1 MYGQTTGTNGTKR
14 RGMRSSPALA
24 ALLAAVVLGGCAGD
38 QPLDPRA
45 RADGARP
52 SLTANAMCADSL
64 GGLSHTEFDV
74 TAPTT
79 WARAD
84 NPHRVNWQIVVSGAG
99 RLTMEPGVLVCFGIN
114 GSIAADEGGR
124 VIAVGRDTAVIV
136 LTARNF
142 GEGWGYVSLNGYPDS
157 ASVFRNVRMEHN
169 RISYAAIYTFDGH
182 AALIDSVVVRQ
193 SARAFWLDAPGS
205 RVSRSRVDTTTNAGL
220 PAIDMAAGGT
230 HVEETTI
237 RGAAGTGLRVLGT
250 SGMTLTGVRIL
261 GSGGIGLV
269 ADVPPGSFTAAGP
282 VRVTGG
288 ATYGARLSVTG
299 IARLYP
305 QLADQDSLLG
315 NARDTLLMMGGDLR
329 SWAYARQVL
338 PWRVQGDIVVES
350 PGILRGQAGSL
361 FLFEPGTGITAQ
373 DGGRVLVRGTHTA
386 RARMTEAVADAGWD
400 GIMLWHAPAEPSKFT
415 NVQIEYVRGD
425 IAIHATDEHVVQI
438 DSAVLR
444 QNYIAAWLA
453 SDLSS
458 IRRTRVD
465 TTTSTYAAVG
475 LGDYTT
481 MESTRVRGSGG
492 DGVLVGLPTAQILS
506 CDVSG
511 SAGHGVH
518 LVNAG
523 TVHDCNL
530 AGNAGDG
537 VYNESTDPAD
547 AENVWWGDAAG
558 PTGTNGDGVSGNVDY
573 TPWRTTPFV
582 LPYVP

>member
-1 MYGQTTGTNGTKR
+1 MQKQTSSEVSMKR
-14 RGMRSSPALA
+14 RGMRPMIALA
-24 ALLAAVVLGGCAGD
+24 ALVAAAVLGACAGD

-45 RADGARP
+45 RAGDARP

-64 GGLSHTEFDV
+64 GGLSHTELTI
-74 TAPTT
+74 TAPVT

-84 NPHRVNWQIVVSGAG
+84 NPHRVNWNIDVTGPG
-99 RLTMEPGVLVCFGIN
+99 RLTLEPGVLVCFGID
-114 GSIAADEGGR
+114 GGIEADDGGR

-142 GEGWGYVSLNGYPDS
+142 GDGWGSVSLNGSPDS

-169 RISYAAIYTFDGH
+169 GVNSAAIHTHDAH
-182 AALIDSVVVRQ
+182 AAHVDSVVVRQ
-193 SARAFWLDAPGS
+193 SARAFYLGAAGS
-205 RVSRSRVDTTTNAGL
+205 RVRRSRVDTTTNAGF
-220 PAIDMAAGGT
+220 PAIAMASDST

-237 RGAAGTGLRVLGT
+237 RGAAGNGLWVGGT

-288 ATYGARLSVTG
+288 ATYGAQLSVTG

-305 QLADQDSLLG
+305 QLSDQDSLLG
-315 NARDTLLMMGGDLR
+315 NARDTLLMTGGELR

-338 PWRVQGDIVVES
+338 PWRVQGDILVES
-350 PGILRGQAGSL
+350 SGILRGQPGSR
-361 FLFEPGTGITAQ
+361 FFFELATGITAVN
-373 DGGRVLVRGTHTA
+373 GGRVLVRGTATA
-386 RARMTEAVADAGWD
+386 RALMTWAVPGYGWD
-400 GIMLWHAPAEPSKFT
+400 GIMLWHAPTEPSKFT
-415 NVQIEYVRGD
+415 NVQIEHAGA

-444 QNYIAAWLA
+444 QNYIAAWLV

-458 IRRTRVD
+458 IRRSRVD
-465 TTTSTYAAVG
+465 TTTSTYAAVA
-475 LGDYTT
+475 LGDYAV

-511 SAGHGVH
+511 SAGHGVY
-518 LVNAG
+518 LYNAG

-530 AGNAGDG
+530 AGNGGDG
-537 VYNESTDPAD
+537 LYNLSPDPAD
-547 AENVWWGDAAG
+547 AENNWWGDAAG

>member
-1 MYGQTTGTNGTKR
+1 MHEKNADEIGTKR
-14 RGMRSSPALA
+14 HWMRPSLAFA
-24 ALLAAVVLGGCAGD
+24 ALFAAAVLSACAGD

-45 RADGARP
+45 RAGDARP

-64 GGLSHTEFDV
+64 GGLSHTEFTI
-74 TAPTT
+74 TAPVT

-84 NPHRVNWQIVVSGAG
+84 NPHRVNWQIDVTGAG

-114 GSIAADEGGR
+114 GGIAADDGGR

-142 GEGWGYVSLNGYPDS
+142 GEGWGSVSLNGSPDS
-157 ASVFRNVRMEHN
+157 ASLFRNVRLEYN
-169 RISYAAIYTFDGH
+169 RVNHAAIYTFDEH

-220 PAIDMAAGGT
+220 PAIDMASGGT

-237 RGAAGTGLRVLGT
+237 RGAAGIGLRVLGT

-269 ADVPPGSFTAAGP
+269 ADVPPNSFTAAGP

-288 ATYGARLSVTG
+288 ATYGAQLSVTG

-305 QLADQDSLLG
+305 QLSDQDSLLG
-315 NARDTLLMMGGDLR
+315 NARDTLLMAGGELH
-329 SWAYARQVL
+329 SWAYARHVL

-350 PGILRGQAGSL
+350 PGILRGQPGSL
-361 FLFEPGTGITAQ
+361 FFFEPRTGVTAQ
-373 DGGRVLVRGTHTA
+373 YGGRVLVRGANTA
-386 RARMTEAVADAGWD
+386 RALMTEAVADSGWD
-400 GIMLWHAPAEPSKFT
+400 GIMLWHAPTEPSKFT
-415 NVQIEYVRGD
+415 NVQIEHAGA

-444 QNYIAAWLA
+444 QNYIAAWLV

-458 IRRTRVD
+458 IRRSRVD
-465 TTTSTYAAVG
+465 TTTSTYAAVA
-475 LGDYTT
+475 LGDYAI

-511 SAGHGVH
+511 SAGHGVY
-518 LVNAG
+518 LYNAG
-523 TVHDCNL
+523 TVHNCNL
-530 AGNAGDG
+530 AGNGGDG
-537 VYNESTDPAD
+537 LYNLSPDPAD
-547 AENVWWGDAAG
+547 AEDNWWGDAAG